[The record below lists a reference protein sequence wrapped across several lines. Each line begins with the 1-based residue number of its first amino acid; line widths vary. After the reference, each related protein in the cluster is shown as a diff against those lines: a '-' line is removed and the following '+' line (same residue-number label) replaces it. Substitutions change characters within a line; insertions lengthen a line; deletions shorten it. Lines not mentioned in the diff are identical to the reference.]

1 MHTVK
6 TKEEQKTEME
16 EAYGKYTF
24 RKILFIL
31 LFTIA
36 AFLMAGISLSYNG
49 LEGVGVIESYDYIFK
64 HLMGTTYD
72 RISDNTN
79 WINDWNLWNQ
89 YAPRI
94 SIAII
99 TGAGLAVCGVAM
111 QAILKNPLA
120 DPYTVGISDGAC
132 FGAVAAIVTGASLSS
147 LSASMGVVTNA
158 FICGMIPAIVVILL
172 TRMVHMNP
180 ATTILVGV
188 AISYVFSGLE
198 TTLMV
203 ATDPD
208 TLKQAYLWQIG
219 SFGNFNWDKC
229 VLPFI
234 LTVIGC
240 AALLLSSRNL
250 NLLSLGDDSATSLGL
265 DVDTF
270 RTLVMVFVS
279 IMVAALVAF
288 VGVIGFVGLVAPH
301 MVRMLIGGD
310 NRYLIPASMAAGAF
324 FMLLADLLS
333 RIAVSG
339 SELRVGLIASMI
351 GAPIFLYMIIKK
363 KKNYGEGF

>member
-1 MHTVK
+1 MRSAEVK
-6 TKEEQKTEME
+6 AEQKTEME
-16 EAYGKYTF
+16 AAYGKYTF

-31 LFTIA
+31 LFIA
-36 AFLMAGISLSYNG
+36 ATFLMAGISLSFNG
-49 LEGVGVIESYDYIFK
+49 LDGVGIIESYDYIFK
-64 HLMGTTYD
+64 HLFGATYN

-79 WINDWNLWNQ
+79 WVNDWNLWNQ

-111 QAILKNPLA
+111 QALLKNPLA

-147 LSASMGVVTNA
+147 ISGSMGIVTNA
-158 FICGMIPAIVVILL
+158 FICGMVPAVVVILL

-198 TTLMV
+198 TTIMV

-208 TLKQAYLWQIG
+208 TLKEAYLWQIG
-219 SFGNFNWDKC
+219 SFGNFSWNKC
-229 VLPFI
+229 TVPFV
-234 LTVIGC
+234 LTVIGSIV
-240 AALLLSSRNL
+240 LLLSSRNL

-265 DVDTF
+265 NVDVF
-270 RTLVMVFVS
+270 RTLIMIFVS
-279 IMVAALVAF
+279 VMVAALVAF
-288 VGVIGFVGLVAPH
+288 VGIIGFVGLVAPH
-301 MVRMLIGGD
+301 MVRMIIGGD
-310 NRYLIPASMAAGAF
+310 NRYLIPASMSAGAF
-324 FMLLADLLS
+324 FMLLADLIS
-333 RIAVSG
+333 RTAFAN

-351 GAPIFLYMIIKK
+351 GAPIFLYMIVRKK
-363 KKNYGEGF
+363 RGYGEGF